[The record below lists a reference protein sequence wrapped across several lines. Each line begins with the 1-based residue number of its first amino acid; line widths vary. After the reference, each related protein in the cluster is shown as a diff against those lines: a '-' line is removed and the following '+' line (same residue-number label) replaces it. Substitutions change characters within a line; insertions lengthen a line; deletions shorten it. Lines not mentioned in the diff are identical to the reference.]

1 MRASGEQLY
10 HITNVLGI
18 SMDEW
23 EEAIPL
29 SGLFGTDGRMKTTS
43 WNRLLQLDIDTREYR
58 TTGLNGKLNTSLWF
72 RFKGPLEKILDF
84 DESLTPGS
92 AKAEE

>member
-1 MRASGEQLY
+1 
-10 HITNVLGI
+10 
-18 SMDEW
+18 MDDW

-29 SGLFGTDGRMKTTS
+29 SGLFGTDGRMKKMS
-43 WNRLLQLDIDTREYR
+43 WNRLLQLVIETGDYP
-58 TTGLNGKLNTSLWF
+58 TTGLKGKRNDSLWF
-72 RFKGPLEKILDF
+72 RFKGPLGKILDF